1 MLMKTPR
8 KKLKASLFFASFS
21 ILGGL
26 WVIPTLLFSERFPHA
41 AIFRRW
47 ELIPFLSCL
56 LLAAGVILFL
66 IRHTET
72 TLHAA
77 YAALQRVRLALKAR
91 SQCSQILV
99 RASDELALME
109 DVCRII
115 VESEGYRLAWV
126 GFAADDAEQSVQP
139 VAQWGSEN
147 GYLKSLK
154 VSWGENAH
162 GRGPTGIA
170 IRSGAPCV
178 AQHILTDPKWVPW
191 RERALHYGFAASISL
206 PLADDGQVFGALVI
220 FAGEADAFDAQEV
233 ELLQGLADDLAHGI
247 ATLRLRN
254 EQEQGKQERM
264 LLATIVEQE
273 ADGVLT
279 FDTAGRVQYL
289 NPAFEAISGYRHAD
303 LVGADIRA
311 LRDAPSASFLR
322 LACESLAQGQPRSGR
337 FIERRRDGT
346 SYDVEARVFPV
357 CGRGGIASYAAVIR
371 DLTHEVH
378 LERQL
383 RQAQKMEA
391 IATLAGGIAHDFNNI
406 LAAIALNAELALDQV
421 PEDALVAEH
430 LGIVLKAGARA
441 RNLVKQIMT
450 LSCQAEQERL
460 PVRLDQ
466 VVGECMKLLRPSLPA
481 TIETRLHSGAGS
493 GLVLA
498 DPGQIHQ
505 VIMNLCTNA
514 ADAMRERGGS
524 LDIGLHEVELRSGD
538 PAASSPA
545 SGRGLR
551 LPDRG
556 RHRPG
561 DGARDHGADLRSLL
575 HHQGTGTR
583 HRPRAVGG
591 PRHRHQPR
599 RRHRLHQRTRQGDH
613 LPGLPA
619 AHRPAGSDR
628 AAGPGHPPRRQGAD
642 PASRRR
648 GGSGPGRAAD
658 AREARLRGGGRDRQP
673 RGAGGL
679 PRPARG
685 LRPGDHRPDHAAPDR
700 GEPRPGDA
708 APARRH
714 PDHPLHRDGGRRRR
728 DGNRT
733 GRPRRRHPRGGEKA
747 GGADRTGQGR
757 PSRPGTNP
765 LKGKGRTMASILIID
780 DDGLMVSTLELMTRR
795 LGHTV
800 ASSGSLR
807 EGTGMALAGDFD
819 VVFLDVR
826 MPDGNG
832 LEALPTIAEAASAP
846 EVIIVTGFG
855 APDGAELAIRSGAWD
870 YLEKSSTVREMDLS
884 LQRALQYRREKRA
897 RSLKQSVVA
906 LKREDIFGNSP
917 KLRACLN
924 LVAQAAD
931 SEANIL
937 ITGETGTGKE
947 LFARAIHRNSPRA
960 EQSFVV
966 VDCAALPETLA
977 ESLLFGHEKGTF
989 TGAEKP
995 REGLIRQAHGGTLFL
1010 DEVGELPLT
1019 LQKTFLRVLQER
1031 RFRPLGSA
1039 REIVSD
1045 FRLVAATNRN
1055 LDAMA
1060 AAHQFRSDLLFR
1072 LRSFTIDLPPL
1083 RERTEDIKEIART
1096 QLDRLCEGY
1105 ALPSK
1110 GFSPEF
1116 CEALMAYSWPGN
1128 VRELA
1133 NTLVRAF
1140 AAARFEPT
1148 VYPKHL
1154 PPDIRVQL
1162 MRNLIAPPA
1171 PAPDAPAG
1179 AAPRHLPRF
1188 HQYREAVCAQAE
1200 RHYLLDLMALAEEN
1214 IAEACRLSGLS
1225 QSRLYALLKK
1235 HRIDRH
1241 EEPHAP
1247 AGGRQPATGA
1257 APEEPS
1263 PRPCT

>member
-493 GLVLA
+493 GLILA

-538 PAASSPA
+538 PAPLPRLPA
-545 SGRGLR
+545 GAYVCLTVADTGQGMERGTMERIFDPFFTTKGPGRGTGLGLSVVHGIVTSHGGAIGFTSEPGRGTTFQVFLPRTDRPEATAPPGPAILPGGRERILLLDDEEDLVLAGQRMLEKLGYEVVAGTDSREGLEVFRAQPEAFDLVITDQTMPHLTGENLAREMLR
-551 LPDRG
+551 LRADIPIILCTGMGDA
-556 RHRPG
+556 G
-561 DGARDHGADLRSLL
+561 DGMGIE
-575 HHQGTGTR
+575 Q
-583 HRPRAVGG
+583 
-591 PRHRHQPR
+591 
-599 RRHRLHQRTRQGDH
+599 
-613 LPGLPA
+613 A
-619 AHRPAGSDR
+619 AR
-628 AAGPGHPPRRQGAD
+628 AAGIREVVKK
-642 PASRRR
+642 PAER
-648 GGSGPGRAAD
+648 
-658 AREARLRGGGRDRQP
+658 
-673 RGAGGL
+673 
-679 PRPARG
+679 
-685 LRPGDHRPDHAAPDR
+685 
-700 GEPRPGDA
+700 
-708 APARRH
+708 
-714 PDHPLHRDGGRRRR
+714 
-728 DGNRT
+728 
-733 GRPRRRHPRGGEKA
+733 
-747 GGADRTGQGR
+747 
-757 PSRPGTNP
+757 
-765 LKGKGRTMASILIID
+765 I
-780 DDGLMVSTLELMTRR
+780 
-795 LGHTV
+795 
-800 ASSGSLR
+800 
-807 EGTGMALAGDFD
+807 
-819 VVFLDVR
+819 
-826 MPDGNG
+826 
-832 LEALPTIAEAASAP
+832 
-846 EVIIVTGFG
+846 
-855 APDGAELAIRSGAWD
+855 ELARA
-870 YLEKSSTVREMDLS
+870 VR
-884 LQRALQYRREKRA
+884 RAL
-897 RSLKQSVVA
+897 
-906 LKREDIFGNSP
+906 
-917 KLRACLN
+917 
-924 LVAQAAD
+924 
-931 SEANIL
+931 
-937 ITGETGTGKE
+937 
-947 LFARAIHRNSPRA
+947 
-960 EQSFVV
+960 
-966 VDCAALPETLA
+966 
-977 ESLLFGHEKGTF
+977 
-989 TGAEKP
+989 
-995 REGLIRQAHGGTLFL
+995 
-1010 DEVGELPLT
+1010 
-1019 LQKTFLRVLQER
+1019 
-1031 RFRPLGSA
+1031 
-1039 REIVSD
+1039 
-1045 FRLVAATNRN
+1045 
-1055 LDAMA
+1055 
-1060 AAHQFRSDLLFR
+1060 
-1072 LRSFTIDLPPL
+1072 
-1083 RERTEDIKEIART
+1083 ERT
-1096 QLDRLCEGY
+1096 
-1105 ALPSK
+1105 P
-1110 GFSPEF
+1110 
-1116 CEALMAYSWPGN
+1116 
-1128 VRELA
+1128 
-1133 NTLVRAF
+1133 
-1140 AAARFEPT
+1140 
-1148 VYPKHL
+1148 
-1154 PPDIRVQL
+1154 
-1162 MRNLIAPPA
+1162 
-1171 PAPDAPAG
+1171 
-1179 AAPRHLPRF
+1179 
-1188 HQYREAVCAQAE
+1188 
-1200 RHYLLDLMALAEEN
+1200 
-1214 IAEACRLSGLS
+1214 
-1225 QSRLYALLKK
+1225 
-1235 HRIDRH
+1235 
-1241 EEPHAP
+1241 
-1247 AGGRQPATGA
+1247 
-1257 APEEPS
+1257 
-1263 PRPCT
+1263 